1 MEAIRLYDLNV
12 RIKSILS
19 SSLPVSTWITCEIS
33 ELNVNR
39 ASGHC
44 YLELIEKSGL
54 SDTIVAKARATIWRS
69 NFEIIA
75 FKFKEAT
82 GETLRAGLKVMVAV
96 SVDYQEVYGLSLNI
110 RDINPIFTLGD
121 LAQQRLKI
129 IERLKKE
136 GIMEMNKELDF
147 PTVPQRIAIIS
158 SNQAAG
164 YEDFINQLHNNSF
177 GINFYTKLFQASMQ
191 GVDTESSIVLAL
203 QKIFDYEELFDVVV
217 IIRGG
222 GSKSDLAWFDSYQI
236 AANVA
241 QFPLP
246 VLSGIGHDRDQSV
259 LDIVSYEALKTPTA
273 VAEYLIECAGEFY
286 NQVIGNQER
295 LLEMSREILRD
306 KNQKLISSAQRFQ
319 PLVLNAISRERSLNA
334 LYQERLI
341 NRANNLIVKQ
351 RTKLGVASQQFRQ
364 TVNQEIMQKQRENIL
379 ISSRLKN
386 SVNQLINNNNNKLL
400 LLEKTNQLLDPS
412 NLLKKGYSITYFNG
426 KAVKDPSEVPVNSV
440 IETRVEGG
448 IIESLTLKAG
458 QVTHIKQT
466 DI

>member
-12 RIKSILS
+12 RVKSILS
-19 SSLPVSTWITCEIS
+19 SNFSVPTWITCEIC

-54 SDTIVAKARATIWRS
+54 SDTIVAKARATIWRNS
-69 NFEIIA
+69 FEIIA

-82 GETLRAGLKVMVAV
+82 SETLRAGLKVMVAV

-110 RDINPIFTLGD
+110 KDINPIFTLGD

-147 PTVPQRIAIIS
+147 PTVPQRIAIVS

-177 GINFYTKLFQASMQ
+177 GINFYTKLFHASMQ
-191 GVDTESSIVLAL
+191 GAETENSIVLAL

-222 GSKSDLAWFDSYQI
+222 GSKSDLSWFDSYQI

-259 LDIVSYEALKTPTA
+259 LDLVSYEALKTPTA

-286 NQVIGNQER
+286 NQVIENQER

-334 LYQERLI
+334 LYQERLV

-351 RTKLGVASQQFRQ
+351 RTKLGVVSQQFRQ
-364 TVNQEIMQKQRENIL
+364 TVSQEIMQKQRENIL
-379 ISSRLKN
+379 ISSRLKGA
-386 SVNQLINNNNNKLL
+386 VNQLINNKNNKLL
-400 LLEKTNQLLDPS
+400 LLEKTNQLLDPA